1 MQLVEISEKEF
12 KKVAD
17 KSPLISFH
25 QTFEWANLKKE
36 NGWTPY
42 YLALKDKKKEC
53 MYKFS
58 SLLQML

>member
-42 YLALKDKKKEC
+42 YLALKDKKKIV
-53 MYKFS
+53 S
-58 SLLQML
+58 ASLILSKHTI

>member
-25 QTFEWANLKKE
+25 QTFEWANLIKRCSIPLE
-36 NGWTPY
+36 V
-42 YLALKDKKKEC
+42 
-53 MYKFS
+53 S
-58 SLLQML
+58 